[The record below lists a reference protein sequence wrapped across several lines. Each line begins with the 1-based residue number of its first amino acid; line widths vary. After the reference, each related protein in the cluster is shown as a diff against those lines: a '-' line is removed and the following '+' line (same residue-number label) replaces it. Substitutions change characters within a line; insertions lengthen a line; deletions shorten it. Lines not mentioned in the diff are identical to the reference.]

1 LIWINPGGRASEG
14 VDENASTPQWKTA
27 SSPNAAEFRC
37 GSHCDPAECPQQLRF
52 RLDSYHDAIVC
63 KCQRR
68 AQEQEQSLFNGELDL
83 NQAEIICMH
92 GQSGDMNT
100 WIMVAWY
107 IWVVVLVGTL
117 LYLLILEPL

>member
-14 VDENASTPQWKTA
+14 VDKNASKPQWKTA

-37 GSHCDPAECPQQLRF
+37 GSHCD
-52 RLDSYHDAIVC
+52 LDSYHDTIVR

-68 AQEQEQSLFNGELDL
+68 APEQEQSLFNGELDL
-83 NQAEIICMH
+83 NQAEIICLD

-117 LYLLILEPL
+117 LYLLLLDPL